1 MVSKTARF
9 LRKNLTEAEQKLWS
23 RLRRKQLHGF
33 RFRRQRPIGPYIVDF
48 VCLEASLI
56 IEVDGGQHA
65 EQISKDEVRT
75 RFLEKEG
82 FRVIRFW
89 NNDVLANTDGVLDT
103 MDVHDRHMPLWMT
116 RLWRNRHGT
125 GARADRGNA

>member
-1 MVSKTARF
+1 MVSKTAIH
-9 LRKNLTEAEQKLWS
+9 LRKIPTEAEQKLWS
-23 RLRRKQLHGF
+23 RLRRKQLLGY

-48 VCLEASLI
+48 VCLQVSLI

-65 EQISKDEVRT
+65 EQIAKDEART

-89 NNDVLANTDGVLDT
+89 NNDVLANTDGVVKSIL
-103 MDVHDRHMPLWMT
+103 HDLQNSPQ
-116 RLWRNRHGT
+116 
-125 GARADRGNA
+125 DQP

>member
-1 MVSKTARF
+1 VVSKTARH
-9 LRKNLTEAEQKLWS
+9 LRKNPTEAEQKLWS
-23 RLRRKQLHGF
+23 RLRRKQLDGY

-48 VCLEASLI
+48 VCLEVSLI

-65 EQISKDEVRT
+65 EQVTKDEART

-89 NNDVLANTDGVLDT
+89 NNDVLANTDGVLDAIW
-103 MDVHDRHMPLWMT
+103 HDL
-116 RLWRNRHGT
+116 RNQPR
-125 GARADRGNA
+125 DQP

>member
-1 MVSKTARF
+1 MASKTARH
-9 LRKNLTEAEQKLWS
+9 LRKNPTEAEQKLWS
-23 RLRRKQLHGF
+23 CLRRQQLLGY

-48 VCLEASLI
+48 VCLEVSLI

-65 EQISKDEVRT
+65 EQGAKDEART

-89 NNDVLANTDGVLDT
+89 NNDVLANTEGVLEAIL
-103 MDVHDRHMPLWMT
+103 HDLQNPPQ
-116 RLWRNRHGT
+116 NQP
-125 GARADRGNA
+125 

>member
-1 MVSKTARF
+1 MVSKTARL
-9 LRKNLTEAEQKLWS
+9 LRKNLTEAEQRLWS
-23 RLRRKQLHGF
+23 RLRRNQLHGY

-48 VCLEASLI
+48 VCLEASRI

-65 EQISKDEVRT
+65 EQIAKDKVRT

-89 NNDVLANTDGVLDT
+89 NNDVLANTDGVVKSIL
-103 MDVHDRHMPLWMT
+103 HDLQNSPQ
-116 RLWRNRHGT
+116 
-125 GARADRGNA
+125 DQP